1 MKLPKLG
8 DMLYFNTGANPYVNF
23 FLYNKGMGSRAIGSK
38 EIFNINHWLN
48 MTLINERICK
58 HI

>member
-1 MKLPKLG
+1 
-8 DMLYFNTGANPYVNF
+8 MLYFNTGANPYVNF